1 MANARAY
8 TTVLEAY
15 EDQVRQLPAELQLAE
30 CGLIEIGRRHAQD
43 FDKGHEPSGGGVQRV
58 LTELRKLH
66 REWSSLL
73 PADQPRS
80 ELDAVRAK
88 RNQRMSDSPDLQC
101 PPVGDDSGA

>member
-1 MANARAY
+1 MADARAY
-8 TTVLEAY
+8 TTVLDAY

-73 PADQPRS
+73 PAEQPRS
-80 ELDAVRAK
+80 ELDIVRHK
-88 RNQRMSDSPDLQC
+88 RNQRLSDPPDMQC
-101 PPVGDDSGA
+101 PPMGDDCGT

>member
-1 MANARAY
+1 
-8 TTVLEAY
+8 
-15 EDQVRQLPAELQLAE
+15 
-30 CGLIEIGRRHAQD
+30 
-43 FDKGHEPSGGGVQRV
+43 

-88 RNQRMSDSPDLQC
+88 RNQRMSDSPDLQR